1 MSDIKIDYERLGE
14 LKTNLDLA
22 IDVMGRETESGIDI
36 AFAVGDLRLAGAA
49 NEFRD
54 SWDKHRLDIRD
65 RLEWLR
71 DSVANIHDQFSEVDS
86 EFARMLA
93 EGS

>member
-1 MSDIKIDYERLGE
+1 MPDIKIDYERLGD
-14 LKTNLDLA
+14 LKNNLDLA
-22 IDVMGRETESGIDI
+22 IDVMSRETESGIDI
-36 AFAVGDLRLAGAA
+36 AFAVGDRSLALAA
-49 NEFRD
+49 NHFRD

-86 EFARMLA
+86 EFARALE